1 MRINL
6 EAILIIFLNIMA
18 EEEEVEVVIVDKE
31 EINNFNTAYQTIT
44 TKYVKR
50 KVEKIETQIL
60 NTTTTPETVINTIEQ
75 EVDEEGDLR
84 GGLMVVNTIELEV
97 DEEGDLIKIDE
108 S

>member
-1 MRINL
+1 M
-6 EAILIIFLNIMA
+6 E
-18 EEEEVEVVIVDKE
+18 KE
-31 EINNFNTAYQTIT
+31 
-44 TKYVKR
+44 
-50 KVEKIETQIL
+50 ETQIW
-60 NTTTTPETVINTIEQ
+60 NTTTTPETVVNTIEQ

>member
-1 MRINL
+1 MEK
-6 EAILIIFLNIMA
+6 EA
-18 EEEEVEVVIVDKE
+18 
-31 EINNFNTAYQTIT
+31 
-44 TKYVKR
+44 
-50 KVEKIETQIL
+50 ETQIW
-60 NTTTTPETVINTIEQ
+60 NTTTTPETVVNAIGIEQ